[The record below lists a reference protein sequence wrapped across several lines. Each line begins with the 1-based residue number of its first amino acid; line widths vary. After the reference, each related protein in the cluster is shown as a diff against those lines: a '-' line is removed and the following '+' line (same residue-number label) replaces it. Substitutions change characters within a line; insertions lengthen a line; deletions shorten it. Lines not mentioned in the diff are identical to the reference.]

1 MKIDKIASLERKIKR
16 LKKQVES
23 STEMRNRFQAEC
35 VRYKN
40 SLLDTMTRL
49 TEDNRRLKDE
59 VTRGAFRLSE
69 LMDKEAASYI
79 QNGNLMMDLEQAAK
93 HAAHAKHQINFLR
106 DQLDRATNTPWRR
119 FRMAIADRLR
129 SLRKGKATQT
139 VQW

>member
-1 MKIDKIASLERKIKR
+1 MKVDKIASLERKVKR

-40 SLLDTMTRL
+40 SLLDTMTHL
-49 TEDNRRLKDE
+49 TAENR
-59 VTRGAFRLSE
+59 A
-69 LMDKEAASYI
+69 
-79 QNGNLMMDLEQAAK
+79 
-93 HAAHAKHQINFLR
+93 LR
-106 DQLDRATNTPWRR
+106 DQVTKDAFRITELLDKEGLQYQQNREFMIDLGHAEKRDAHHQQQIAFLKHRLNQATNTPWRR

-139 VQW
+139 AQW